1 MESRTRAQNLFPC
14 LSPANERRMLMRFA
28 QFLMMVFKNYAR
40 SLLVNLTK
48 FLDRT
53 KINEWRRTQ
62 NLVGMYQ
69 GRI

>member
-1 MESRTRAQNLFPC
+1 
-14 LSPANERRMLMRFA
+14 
-28 QFLMMVFKNYAR
+28 MMVFKNYAR